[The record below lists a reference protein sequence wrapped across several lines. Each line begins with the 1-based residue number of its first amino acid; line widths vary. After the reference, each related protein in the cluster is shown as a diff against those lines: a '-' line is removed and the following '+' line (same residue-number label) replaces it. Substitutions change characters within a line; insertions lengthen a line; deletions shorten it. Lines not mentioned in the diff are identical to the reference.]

1 MGVLSWIGFALSIGS
16 AYHQKRQM
24 DKEKAR
30 REAERDKQRG
40 QKFTV
45 SGQAAPLPVIYG
57 KQVTGG
63 INVKQKV
70 NDSYT
75 SGSENF
81 STAFST
87 NFNNNSVSGSKKEFL
102 AVQTALCHGGIEG
115 VQHILVDDVDYR
127 GFTKEIKA
135 NSAKFSHRFHIHN
148 NGNTADAAAS
158 SNGFPTTNTFTNT
171 AFATAFYR
179 LNRKDPQYNGV
190 PSTKYILKG
199 RKIRKISY
207 DGTNYTLNSNYE
219 YSNNPAYCLLDY
231 LLNAEFGRNLSTSQV
246 DLPSF
251 YNAASVCDTIVL
263 TNATIG
269 GSVNGVKPIFSY
281 NQFAAFPTSNLGFHL
296 AAQLYF
302 DTANAQLYSMSLS
315 GTAPNY
321 TANYTS
327 INSPSTDSIRLYEC
341 NITLNTEDTIRDN
354 IEQILSTMGIADLIW
369 SPSGKY
375 KLVLDYPTSASA
387 TDTLIDSNHYFTEDD
402 IIRETATIDWPSAQD
417 RFTQVTV
424 QFDNEAE
431 NFKPDS
437 VTWPPTEAAANSV
450 YQTYLSEDNNNPL
463 TTSVS
468 PSGITTKYHALAY
481 AEQQVRKSR
490 LIYTLDVTLSKK
502 ALTVEPGDLIKI
514 TSDNLGL
521 DNGYVFR
528 VESTEIR
535 EDFSVKIKC
544 YFFDHTML
552 SWNVADDVA
561 YTILPDIDFSIAA
574 PTSLA
579 FVPDNNQLYGTASGK
594 LTWTA
599 ADDIAANEYLI
610 EVKLSSENDTA
621 YQELGSTSTTTFD
634 VLGLKAGTYD
644 FSVRSRSISNRL
656 SNRAVVINRT
666 LQLVASGT
674 VAIIY
679 ADTANEATNTQS
691 YTYSNQEFV
700 AYHPHTG
707 AAPTLPIRSSIDFVQ
722 FVGADG
728 ATGSAGTTGN
738 SIFPI
743 YADDASGTN
752 PSFSS
757 SGKTHV
763 NFYSAASAPSLPVS
777 GLTYVP
783 LGVAGADGVR
793 GAGWWRF
800 VETNAAR
807 TISAYYGVSNQVNI
821 SASFLAATTYSAVNG
836 DRFIIKDAAGT
847 VEAYIYNGSA
857 WVVQADFID
866 GDLMVAGTITSDKLS
881 VTNLSAVAADMG
893 TLTAG
898 KLQSTD
904 GKFKIDLT
912 NKEIL
917 IVV

>member
-1 MGVLSWIGFALSIGS
+1 MGIFTFFNIALSIGS

-24 DKEKAR
+24 DKAKAAAAAR
-30 REAERDKQRG
+30 ADASRG
-40 QKFTV
+40 QKFFVTGEA
-45 SGQAAPLPVIYG
+45 SSLPVIYG
-57 KQVTGG
+57 KQKIGG
-63 INVKQKV
+63 INVKHKI
-70 NDSYT
+70 NNSYT
-75 SGSENF
+75 AASGNF
-81 STAFST
+81 SNSFET
-87 NFNNNSVSGSKKEFL
+87 NFANSSVSGSKKEFL
-102 AVQTALCHGGIEG
+102 VVQTALCHGGIEG
-115 VQHILVDDVDYR
+115 VQHILVDDIDYR
-127 GFTKEIKA
+127 GFTKEIKS

-148 NGNTADAAAS
+148 NGNASDSAANA
-158 SNGFPTTNTFTNT
+158 NGIPTTNTFTNT
-171 AFATAFYR
+171 AYSTAFYR
-179 LNRKDPQYNGV
+179 LNRVDPQYNGV
-190 PSTKYILKG
+190 PSASYIVKG

-207 DGTNYTLNSNYE
+207 DGSNYTLNSSYE
-219 YSNNPAYCLLDY
+219 FSNNPSYCLLDY
-231 LLNAEFGRNLSTSQV
+231 LLNSDFGRGLSVSEV

-251 YNAASVCDTIVL
+251 YNAASVCDTVVL

-281 NQFAAFPTSNLGFHL
+281 TQFSAFPTGNL
-296 AAQLYF
+296 APYQEAQLYY
-302 DTANAQLYSMSLS
+302 DEANSQLYSMSLS
-315 GTAPNY
+315 GTTPNY
-321 TANYTS
+321 TANYTA
-327 INSPSTDSIRLYEC
+327 ITSPSTDSIRLYEC
-341 NITLNTEDTIRDN
+341 NVTLSTENTIRDN
-354 IEQILSTMGIADLIW
+354 IESILSTMGIADLLW
-369 SPSGKY
+369 TPDGKY
-375 KLVLDYPTSASA
+375 KLSLDYPTSSSE
-387 TDTLIDSNHYFTEDD
+387 TDNIINSNHYFTEDD
-402 IIRETATIDWPSAQD
+402 IIREEAGIEWPTAQD
-417 RFTQVTV
+417 RFNQVTV
-424 QFDNEAE
+424 QFENEAE
-431 NFKPDS
+431 NFKTDS
-437 VTWPPTEAAANSV
+437 VTWPPTSALSNSV
-450 YQTYLSEDNNNPL
+450 YQEYLTEDNNNPL
-463 TTSVS
+463 TTSLS
-468 PSGITTKYHALAY
+468 PVGITTKYHALAY

-490 LIYTLDVTLSKK
+490 LIYTLSLTLTRK

-514 TSDNLGL
+514 TSENLGL
-521 DNGYVFR
+521 SNGYVFR
-528 VESTEIR
+528 VESTEVR
-535 EDFSVKIKC
+535 EDFSVKVKC

-574 PTSLA
+574 PTSLT

-599 ADDIAANEYLI
+599 ADDIAANEYLV

-691 YTYSNQEFV
+691 YTYSTQGFV
-700 AYHPHTG
+700 AYYPHTG
-707 AAPTLPIRSSIDFVQ
+707 TAPTLPIRASIDFVQ

-728 ATGSAGTTGN
+728 APGGAGATGN

-783 LGVAGADGVR
+783 LGVAGSDGVR

-866 GDLMVAGTITSDKLS
+866 GDLMVAGTITSDKLN
-881 VTNLSAVAADMG
+881 VTSLSAVTADMG